1 MKKIVLITTGQPSGN
16 PRIVK
21 EADALQSA
29 GYEVTVLYCFFIRW
43 SSEKDKVLLQKVS
56 WKYKLAGG
64 SPEQNKWVYWL
75 TRLRCK
81 LAGILIQYLGH
92 YYLLAERTQ
101 ARAYDELLREA
112 KKIKAD
118 WYIGHNL
125 GALPVAVKAAQYHNA
140 KAGFDFEDYHRG
152 ELAPGE
158 KTVLKRIIHLE
169 SSYLPSLQYVSTAS
183 ELITDV
189 TVKNHP
195 GFKNPVITIRN
206 CFPISQQP
214 AYHERD
220 NDTTLQLFWFSQTIG
235 VNRGLEVLISALNIL
250 NDPRVHLTLAGRCDE
265 DMLQYIRNN
274 AGQTMDNIHFAGIIQ
289 PEELPSFAAV
299 FDVGMAIELAVPVN
313 RDICLTNKIF
323 TYLLAG
329 NAVILSATAMQMA
342 FNEMYKVG
350 ASFEVNNAN
359 ELAERIKEYQQPER
373 LKAQRLH
380 NYELA
385 KRELNWEKESVR
397 LTDLL
402 DKF

>member
-21 EADALQSA
+21 EADALQGA
-29 GYEVTVLYCFFIRW
+29 GYQVTVLYCFFIQW
-43 SSEKDKVLLQKVS
+43 SSEKDKLLLQKVP
-56 WKYKLAGG
+56 WQYKMAGG
-64 SPEQNKWVYWL
+64 SPEHHKWLYWF

-81 LAGILIQYLGH
+81 LAGILLRLSGNRF
-92 YYLLAERTQ
+92 LLAERTQ

-125 GALPVAVKAAQYHNA
+125 GALPVAVKAAQYHKA
-140 KAGFDFEDYHRG
+140 KAAFDFEDYHRG

-169 SSYLPSLQYVSTAS
+169 NSYLPSLQYVSTAS

-195 GFKNPVITIRN
+195 DFKNPVITIRN
-206 CFPISQQP
+206 CFPLSQQP
-214 AYHERD
+214 AWHERD
-220 NDTTLQLFWFSQTIG
+220 SDTLQLFWFSQTIG
-235 VNRGLEVLISALNIL
+235 INRGLEVLINVLKIL
-250 NDPRVHLTLAGRCDE
+250 SDPKIHLTLAGRCDE
-265 DMLQYIRNN
+265 DMLQYIRSN

-289 PEELPSFAAV
+289 PEKLPAFAAG
-299 FDVGMAIELAVPVN
+299 FDVGMAIELAVPEN

-329 NAVILSATAMQMA
+329 NAVILSGTTMQSA
-342 FNEMYKVG
+342 FNKMYKVG
-350 ASFEVNNAN
+350 SSFAMNDAN
-359 ELAERIKEYQQPER
+359 ELAHRIKEYQQPVR
-373 LKAQRLH
+373 LKEQKLY

-385 KRELNWEKESVR
+385 KRELNWEKESVI

-402 DKF
+402 STY